1 MIDLDELTIGD
12 AKKLAS
18 MFGSSTPQISVSG
31 IDNFC
36 HGKVVIIRTYSA
48 GVWAGTLSEKS
59 KDEVILK
66 NARRM
71 WQWHSEKSI
80 SLSAVAVHGINQSKS
95 KIAPPV
101 NEVWL
106 MPIEILPFC
115 NVQAEKSVM
124 ESSHAEAQ

>member
-1 MIDLDELTIGD
+1 MINLDELTIGD

-18 MFGSSTPQISVSG
+18 MFGGNGQQIITSS

-71 WQWHSEKSI
+71 WKWHSERSI

-115 NVQAEKSVM
+115 TAQAEKSVM
-124 ESSHAEAQ
+124 EASHVEAQ